1 MRSSSG
7 DHWIALDHIRLLA
20 AFMVFTWHFVHGG
33 WALYPI
39 PPEIVPRFIPFSLL
53 DEGHTG
59 VALFMALSGYLFAKL
74 LHGKT
79 VRYGAFFYNRALRLA
94 PLLIVVVLI
103 TAVIKI
109 TQQEPLKPYLW
120 SLLTGFVMPTWPNG
134 GWSITAELHFYLL
147 LPGLLWLLKRSAK
160 LGIALLLGML
170 AVRALLH
177 LWLGEVQ
184 SLAYWTIIGRLDQ
197 FVVGMLAFRYRHLI
211 AGRHWLMLLMASA
224 FCVFY
229 WLFNAAGG
237 WAQLPS
243 YPSPHRVWIVLPL
256 IEAVAYACLVAWY
269 DSSWRLSATGV
280 SGFLAKLGSYA
291 YSIYLLHVFF
301 VFKASTFIHE
311 KIIDIA
317 DFKLAV
323 VASLVCFLL
332 MMPLGYLSF
341 RFIEAP
347 FLRLRKIYTASPS
360 APAANAAAQPS
371 NTLPA
376 SNSPGAG
383 DTAPTGAPAATPEA
397 GAANISPHTTAGA
410 RWPALDGLR
419 GLMTIGVFVAHINYN
434 WLPGSIVFMD
444 TFFMMSSFFITR
456 LLLKDWMRHGKLH
469 FKAFYL
475 RRVQRLYP
483 ALLLMVASVALI
495 SHFYLGQAWGS
506 MHHVLATLFY
516 YANWLRALGIEHN
529 HIMGH
534 TWSLSIEE
542 QFYLVWPMLL
552 ALALWC
558 ASRRSN
564 MTPSTLSAGAAAAND
579 ARAHSHAHTIASR
592 TLITS
597 FLTAVVLTTFV
608 WRAYLAWSGASIHR
622 TYNGTDMRLDSL
634 ALGALLALHY
644 DSARV
649 QALCAWL
656 AHPAR
661 TWALVLCVL
670 AGGLTMDFRTASW
683 YLWQQ
688 ACFSLV
694 SLALIMAFLHTLP
707 TSWLGRL
714 FEHPVAVYLGAICYG
729 VYLWHFPLIT
739 FGHEVFGL
747 GQWANLAVCAP
758 LTLALASASYHWVE
772 LPLLKHRIGS
782 AR

>member
-1 MRSSSG
+1 LRSSNG

-74 LHGKT
+74 LDGKT

-94 PLLIVVVLI
+94 PLLIVVMLI

-170 AVRALLH
+170 VVRALLH

-184 SLAYWTIIGRLDQ
+184 SLSYWTVVGRLDQ

-211 AGRHWLMLLMASA
+211 AGRHWLMLLIASA
-224 FCVFY
+224 FCIFY

-237 WAQLPS
+237 WAQMPS

-269 DSSWRLSATGV
+269 DSSWRLSASGV

-301 VFKASTFIHE
+301 VFKAAAFTHE
-311 KIIDIA
+311 KIINIA
-317 DFKLAV
+317 DFNLAV

-341 RFIEAP
+341 RFIESP
-347 FLRLRKIYTASPS
+347 FLRLRKKYTTSVAAPQQVIAAQSAEPAILPTQNPPVLLSLSSSPQPTSAKPASASP
-360 APAANAAAQPS
+360 
-371 NTLPA
+371 
-376 SNSPGAG
+376 
-383 DTAPTGAPAATPEA
+383 A
-397 GAANISPHTTAGA
+397 GASSASTSTD
-410 RWPALDGLR
+410 RWTALDGLR
-419 GLMTIGVFVAHINYN
+419 GLMSIGVFMAHIKYE
-434 WLPGSIVFMD
+434 WVPGAIIFMD
-444 TFFMMSSFFITR
+444 MFFLLSSFFITR
-456 LLLKDWMRHGKLH
+456 LLLKDWTKTGKINY
-469 FKAFYL
+469 KAFYI
-475 RRVQRLYP
+475 RRVKRLFP
-483 ALLLMVASVALI
+483 ALLLVVACVVLF
-495 SHFYLGQAWGS
+495 SHFYAGLPFS
-506 MHHVLATLFY
+506 RMLHVVAALFY
-516 YANWLRALGIEHN
+516 FANWLRALGIPHEHSL
-529 HIMGH
+529 GH

-542 QFYLVWPMLL
+542 QFYLVWPLML
-552 ALALWC
+552 ATMLW
-558 ASRRSN
+558 
-564 MTPSTLSAGAAAAND
+564 LSAVRTAEGA
-579 ARAHSHAHTIASR
+579 R
-592 TLITS
+592 TWLYQRRYFIGLLS
-597 FLTAVVLTTFV
+597 GIVLFTFA
-608 WRAYLAWSGASIHR
+608 WRAYLALSGASIHR

-634 ALGALLALHY
+634 ALGALLALCY
-644 DSARV
+644 DNTRV
-649 QALCAWL
+649 QAACSRL
-656 AHPAR
+656 AKPHLMWP
-661 TWALVLCVL
+661 LLL
-670 AGGLTMDFRTASW
+670 AVVCGCFVVDFRQQAW
-683 YLWQQ
+683 YVWQQ
-688 ACFSLV
+688 PIYVLV
-694 SLALIMAFLHTLP
+694 SLALIMAFLHMPSTGLINAMFQNP
-707 TSWLGRL
+707 IMR
-714 FEHPVAVYLGAICYG
+714 YLGTICYG
-729 VYLWHFPLIT
+729 IYLWHFPLIILSR
-739 FGHEVFGL
+739 EVLGL
-747 GQWANLAVCAP
+747 GLWSSFAVCAP
-758 LTLALASASYHWVE
+758 LTLLLASLSYHWVE
-772 LPLLKHRIGS
+772 LPMLKHNRGS
-782 AR
+782 AK